1 MWSGNG
7 VLDGTHDGTH
17 DSTHGSTVK
26 DTHDS
31 LRKDSEATKNRCDVC
46 KKTSLASSS
55 FSFLQDSR
63 GQTSQQQQPVCQ
75 ALKER
80 IWVQLLAPRI
90 LRTKRNIDKLLENN
104 PPIPTTRPLVCER
117 CGKRKFANQQSRE
130 RHMRLCK
137 RDKTVLTVNV
147 VLNAADVTQTV
158 ANVAL
163 QLIKQ
168 AELHKR
174 LNPDVVVVHSDGN
187 KVRKNACPTSR
198 QL

>member
-1 MWSGNG
+1 MAMCSSDG
-7 VLDGTHDGTH
+7 VFGGTHGSTHDGTH
-17 DSTHGSTVK
+17 DSTGK

-31 LRKDSEATKNRCDVC
+31 LRHKSETTRYRCDAC
-46 KKTSLASSS
+46 KKTSLASSR
-55 FSFLQDSR
+55 FSLLQDSR
-63 GQTSQQQQPVCQ
+63 GQTPHQQPVCQ
-75 ALKER
+75 AIKAR
-80 IWVQLLAPRI
+80 IWLQLAPRI

-147 VLNAADVTQTV
+147 VLTAADVTRTV
-158 ANVAL
+158 ADVASR
-163 QLIKQ
+163 LIAQ
-168 AELHKR
+168 IELNKR
-174 LNPDVVVVHSDGN
+174 LNPDVVVAHSDGN
-187 KVRKNACPTSR
+187 KVRKSACPNSR